1 MIWTF
6 TGFAGPT
13 NVFLGVKVIVLFVLS
28 RTYSPSSVVRVD
40 TSAPASFN
48 KVSVSGLRLT
58 RSPLAPCSLPLLKL
72 IVLSLSAPVSTV
84 SNTIVD
90 TCFLPCTSLVADG
103 SFVGVTGV
111 ISGVYVVCTF
121 TPFEPVACT
130 DTGSTAPV

>member
-28 RTYSPSSVVRVD
+28 RTYSPSSVVRVG

-90 TCFLPCTSLVADG
+90 TCFLPCTSVVADG

-111 ISGVYVVCTF
+111 ISGVYVVWTF
-121 TPFEPVACT
+121 TPFDPVACT
-130 DTGSTAPV
+130 NTGSTAPV